1 MLLAAQSVTLARR
14 LLRTAKPEHLREYR
28 LEASS
33 LRGARARVA
42 SRLHPARGKA
52 LSRSHP
58 TTGDAYWR
66 LCTADATGKLRA
78 AADSARKLRTTKV

>member
-42 SRLHPARGKA
+42 AGLHPARGKA
-52 LSRSHP
+52 LAGSHAAS
-58 TTGDAYWR
+58 GNAYWR
-66 LCTADATGKLRA
+66 LCAADATGKLRS